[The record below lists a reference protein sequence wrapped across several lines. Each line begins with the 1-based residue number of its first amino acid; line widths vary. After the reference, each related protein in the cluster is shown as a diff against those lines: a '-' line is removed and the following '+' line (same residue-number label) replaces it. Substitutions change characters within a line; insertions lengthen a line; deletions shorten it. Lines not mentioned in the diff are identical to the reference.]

1 MAKARI
7 GYIGVGLMGLPM
19 AARLVTRGYQVTA
32 YDIAPDRMAPKF
44 HRIPFS
50 NKQQYILSSS
60 QNHEK
65 VTDCR

>member
-32 YDIAPDRMAPKF
+32 YDIAPDTQFVWPDAVWWTWS
-44 HRIPFS
+44 I
-50 NKQQYILSSS
+50 SS
-60 QNHEK
+60 
-65 VTDCR
+65 

>member
-32 YDIAPDRMAPKF
+32 L
-44 HRIPFS
+44 
-50 NKQQYILSSS
+50 ILLSRQEITYS
-60 QNHEK
+60 
-65 VTDCR
+65 VI